1 MSGVL
6 EHKCPSC
13 GGSVKFDAD
22 SQKVVC
28 PYCGTHFEIED
39 FEDKKNDFEKESIH
53 YDDAEKEKTYVEN
66 ETSSDDNN
74 IGDTEDSETENI
86 ITDELQLFS
95 CNSCAAELLCD
106 ENTVATKCPYCD
118 NDVVLTGRVSGQL
131 KPDFI
136 IPFKWNNKEARESL
150 KKHLVGKKLLP
161 KVFKDENHIDEV
173 KGVYV
178 PYWLFD
184 FEIEGKAT
192 YEGKRVTITRSGDYE
207 YKRTDYYK
215 IKREGGASFISI
227 PADGSSK
234 LDDKL
239 MESVEPFDYSDSKD
253 FQTVYLSG
261 FMSDKYDVK
270 KEDVRDS
277 VFSRAENSVFNF
289 LENGIYGY
297 DMVSEKDRNVKTL
310 SSNVKYAMMPVWILN
325 TTWKD
330 KNYIFAMNGQTGKF
344 VGDLPLDKNALIKW
358 LVGVFILCLVVL
370 LPLLVLL

>member
-74 IGDTEDSETENI
+74 IGDIEDSETENI

-270 KEDVRDS
+270 KDDVRDS